1 MTPAEHY
8 AKAEEHLAAAA
19 AIETDG
25 HDDSMSAWHQRQ
37 ALVHARSPWP
47 RVRPAW
53 SRKSRIV
60 FPSWRPGG
68 SRFQPPPTALRWK
81 P

>member
-1 MTPAEHY
+1 MTGPEHY

-37 ALVHARSPWP
+37 AQAHATLALAAMPAPVTVSP
-47 RVRPAW
+47 PAPADLGAVIAGEI
-53 SRKSRIV
+53 KKH
-60 FPSWRPGG
+60 SWRVT
-68 SRFQPPPTALRWK
+68 R
-81 P
+81 